1 MKKLFSLLLCIFM
14 LLSVTSCRKDSD
26 TDGARL
32 DDIPTASADA
42 EGDGDETVENDGDN
56 QDEDTS
62 DRTPETDR
70 EEIKNNLR
78 DAKELIESGSI
89 EDAAMIIKSL
99 QTRDLT
105 DEEEKQLKALQKQM
119 IKISD

>member
-1 MKKLFSLLLCIFM
+1 MFM
-14 LLSVTSCRKDSD
+14 LLSVTSCRKGSD
-26 TDGARL
+26 TGGARL
-32 DDIPTASADA
+32 NDIPTASADS
-42 EGDGDETVENDGDN
+42 ERDGDETTDDDGDN

-105 DEEEKQLKALQKQM
+105 DEEKKQLKALQKQM

>member
-1 MKKLFSLLLCIFM
+1 MKKLFSLLLCVFM
-14 LLSVTSCRKDSD
+14 LLSVTSCKKDSD
-26 TDGARL
+26 TGGARL
-32 DDIPTASADA
+32 NDIPTASADA
-42 EGDGDETVENDGDN
+42 EGKNGENSEGEDSQN
-56 QDEDTS
+56 TDTS

-78 DAKELIESGSI
+78 DAKELIENGSV

-105 DEEEKQLKALQKQM
+105 EEEEKQLKELQKQM

>member
-1 MKKLFSLLLCIFM
+1 M
-14 LLSVTSCRKDSD
+14 LLSVSSCKKDSD
-26 TDGARL
+26 AGDASL
-32 DDIPTASADA
+32 NDIPTASADA
-42 EGDGDETVENDGDN
+42 EQDKTETVEDNGDN
-56 QDEDTS
+56 HEEDNETQEEDTS

-105 DEEEKQLKALQKQM
+105 DEEEEHLKALQKQM

>member
-1 MKKLFSLLLCIFM
+1 MKKLFSLLLCMFM
-14 LLSVTSCRKDSD
+14 LLSVSSCKKGSD

-32 DDIPTASADA
+32 NDIPTASADA
-42 EGDGDETVENDGDN
+42 EGENVEISEDDDS
-56 QDEDTS
+56 QDADTS

-78 DAKELIESGSI
+78 DAKELIENGSV

-105 DEEEKQLKALQKQM
+105 DEEEKQLKELQKQM

>member
-14 LLSVTSCRKDSD
+14 LLSVTSCGKNPDE
-26 TDGARL
+26 DGAKL
-32 DDIPTASADA
+32 NDIPTAAADA
-42 EGDGDETVENDGDN
+42 EGDEYETTDDGAI
-56 QDEDTS
+56 QEEDTS

-78 DAKELIESGSI
+78 DAKELIENGSI

>member
-1 MKKLFSLLLCIFM
+1 MLM
-14 LLSVTSCRKDSD
+14 LLSVASCGKDSD
-26 TDGARL
+26 TGGARL
-32 DDIPTASADA
+32 NDIPTASADA
-42 EGDGDETVENDGDN
+42 DGDGDETADGEDNN

>member
-1 MKKLFSLLLCIFM
+1 MKKLFSVILCIVVM
-14 LLSVTSCRKDSD
+14 LSATSCWKNSD
-26 TDGARL
+26 TDSPSL
-32 DDIPTASADA
+32 KDIPTASADA
-42 EGDGDETVENDGDN
+42 EREEDESEN
-56 QDEDTS
+56 EEKEEVDTS

-70 EEIKNNLR
+70 KEIENNLR
-78 DAKELIESGSI
+78 DAKELIENGSI

-105 DEEEKQLKALQKQM
+105 KEEEKQLKALQKQM

>member
-1 MKKLFSLLLCIFM
+1 MFM
-14 LLSVTSCRKDSD
+14 LLSVSSCKKGSD

-32 DDIPTASADA
+32 NDIPTASADA
-42 EGDGDETVENDGDN
+42 EGENVEITEDDDS
-56 QDEDTS
+56 QDADTS

-78 DAKELIESGSI
+78 DAKELIENGSV

-105 DEEEKQLKALQKQM
+105 DEEEKQLKELQKQM